1 MFQNEISCALSIIGI
16 SCCVN
21 HKTSVVSFIL
31 RIIENPELGGIT
43 NEKCFIC
50 TLMFDVYKNLESLL
64 FEQESYIKYDIVE
77 S

>member
-1 MFQNEISCALSIIGI
+1 MFQDEVSCALSIFGI
-16 SCCVN
+16 SCCVT
-21 HKTSVVSFIL
+21 HKSYAVSLIL
-31 RIIENPELGGIT
+31 RTIENPELGDIT